1 MIHPA
6 LLNFGSFHPHPAPP
20 PSKGEGFS
28 GFGMLSNFGGPCRDR
43 TYDLLI
49 KSQLLYQLS

>member
-1 MIHPA
+1 MDVKKASLRRGLI
-6 LLNFGSFHPHPAPP
+6 SI
-20 PSKGEGFS
+20 
-28 GFGMLSNFGGPCRDR
+28 FGGPCRDR